1 MSRRLIATQALGLL
15 RDILSDCS
23 DGEQSDDDMNDVE
36 NEVVQTAFSDE
47 ESSDSDNDYA
57 LNFGAV
63 ISPNNV
69 NTEAEQEDD
78 EQIFRGKDGS
88 CWQALAPNQAISGRL
103 QQQNIMRIQ
112 PCPTSYAASCII
124 SDRLL
129 SSFRILF
136 NKPMLRNTRK
146 CTIAEAQRV
155 MGDLNWRISL
165 DELEKF
171 LGLMIA

>member
-1 MSRRLIATQALGLL
+1 MSRRLTDTQALGLL

-47 ESSDSDNDYA
+47 EFFDSDNDYA

-78 EQIFRGKDGS
+78 EQIFRGKDGL
-88 CWQALAPNQAISGRL
+88 CCQALASNQAVSGRL
-103 QQQNIMRIQ
+103 QQQNIMRI
-112 PCPTSYAASCII
+112 
-124 SDRLL
+124 
-129 SSFRILF
+129 
-136 NKPMLRNTRK
+136 
-146 CTIAEAQRV
+146 
-155 MGDLNWRISL
+155 
-165 DELEKF
+165 
-171 LGLMIA
+171 